1 MPVSRT
7 RPTRKR
13 PAASRVK
20 AVEQETPADFDFD
33 AFVGGFRR
41 PTITKFL
48 YQRADLVPRLSELD
62 EIIGDLERRVDRME
76 QADETVERSV
86 TEDDPLTRMQQRLN
100 RLIGEFNDIAQEYED
115 SKIPFTFRIPD
126 RKSDSQQTRAMMTA
140 DGVFDPNP
148 PSIDTPEGE
157 EYADIAS
164 LYSMSV
170 TCTSHP
176 MTPDQWKAFRETVG
190 EAAWMTLFMGWLEG
204 VKAAMPSVPFSQ
216 KPLPIPEP
224 TTPSPE

>member
-20 AVEQETPADFDFD
+20 AVEQTPANFDFD

-41 PTITKFL
+41 PTITKYL
-48 YQRADLVPRLSELD
+48 YQRTDLVPRLSELD
-62 EIIGDLERRVDRME
+62 SIITDLERRVDRME
-76 QADETVERSV
+76 QADESVERSV
-86 TEDDPLTRMQQRLN
+86 TDDNLLTRSQERLN
-100 RLIGEFNDIAQEYED
+100 RLIGEFNEIAEEYEN
-115 SKIPFTFRIPD
+115 SRIPFTFRIPD
-126 RKSDSQQTRAMMTA
+126 KKSDSETTRALMTA
-140 DGVFDPNP
+140 DGIYDPNP
-148 PSIDTPEGE
+148 PSMDTPEGE
-157 EYADIAS
+157 EYADLAA

-176 MTPDQWKAFRETVG
+176 MDPAQWKVFRETVG
-190 EAAWMTLFMGWLEG
+190 EAAWMTLFLGWLEG

-216 KPLPIPEP
+216 KPLPTQEP
-224 TTPSPE
+224 RMPSPE

>member
-13 PAASRVK
+13 PAASRTK
-20 AVEQETPADFDFD
+20 AVEPETPADFDFD

-41 PTITKFL
+41 PTITRYL

-62 EIIGDLERRVDRME
+62 EIISDLERRVDRM
-76 QADETVERSV
+76 QNADETVERSV
-86 TEDDPLTRMQQRLN
+86 TDDDPLTRMQDRLN
-100 RLIGEFNDIAQEYED
+100 RLITEFNDIAQEYEE

-126 RKSDSQQTRAMMTA
+126 RKTDTQRTRSMMES
-140 DGVFDPNP
+140 DGVFNPDPP
-148 PSIDTPEGE
+148 PIDTPEGE
-157 EYADIAS
+157 EYADITS
-164 LYSMSV
+164 MYSIAV

-176 MTPDQWKAFRETVG
+176 MSVPQWRAFRETVG

-216 KPLPIPEP
+216 KPLPTQER
-224 TTPSPE
+224 TTPSPD